1 MIKKLTL
8 ILMLLVLAVAC
19 GPAGTPEATN
29 EAAAVSEA
37 TSAEP
42 TAPASTETAV
52 PTETATAVPQPTA
65 EQAVAPAEAAPEVAV
80 GEAAVIR
87 EQDWVIG
94 AAEPAVTIIEYGD
107 FQ

>member
-1 MIKKLTL
+1 LIKKLAL

-29 EAAAVSEA
+29 DAAAVSEA
-37 TSAEP
+37 TSPEP
-42 TAPASTETAV
+42 AAPAPTETAV
-52 PTETATAVPQPTA
+52 TEEAATAVLQPTA
-65 EQAVAPAEAAPEVAV
+65 EQAAAPAEAAPEVTV
-80 GEAAVIR
+80 EEAAVIR

-94 AAEPAVTIIEYGD
+94 AADPAVTIIEYGD